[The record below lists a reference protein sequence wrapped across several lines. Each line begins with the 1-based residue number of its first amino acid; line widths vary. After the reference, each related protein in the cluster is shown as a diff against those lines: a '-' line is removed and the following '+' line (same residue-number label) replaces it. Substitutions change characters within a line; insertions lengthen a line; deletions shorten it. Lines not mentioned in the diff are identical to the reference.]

1 MGIKIKKNSPSPKKG
16 RTKKFGE
23 NISVTVWKNQKAFCT
38 ICSSYKQARF
48 KITLKK
54 PMGPGSFKLV
64 FYNSEHF
71 VCSKKCRTMFL
82 LQNI

>member
-38 ICSSYKQARF
+38 ICSSHKQARF
-48 KITLKK
+48 KITIKK
-54 PMGPGSFKLV
+54 PMSASSFRLV
-64 FYNSEHF
+64 FYNTEYF
-71 VCSKKCRTMFL
+71 VCSKKCRTMCI
-82 LQNI
+82 LQHI